1 MILHFNKQ
9 FKDGALKA
17 IELFKVVFDVNKNV
31 IISQNNDLH
40 INNTE
45 LLIQERNFSNKD
57 FQFGFNFVIENV
69 DKIRER
75 LCINPIF
82 YLLFLERVL
91 IFNYE
96 TALNDLK
103 LSINDIREIFNT
115 YCASSKITSARPN
128 FEELN
133 IIAQEFLKDDFLKEV
148 LKQSY
153 GSKFVMI
160 QESAENVIKEN
171 PYYFLHCTKYGKN
184 NVYNDMESIIWFST
198 ITEEELQNFIDFCT
212 LNNKRVAV
220 FFNSIVP
227 KALEKLK
234 ENSFYFNDL
243 IFLHYPGL
251 NFYDVMKDIN
261 LLSGKKYIDTFY
273 DVSFGPI
280 YNYNFGK
287 LKTIIFEERT
297 AKIIG
302 SKQYED
308 YKQDLTYLNTEKNL
322 ERLSMLRGDSIVVN
336 CKEELI
342 DSSRIIVSLARSIYT
357 KGLFYDEITAL
368 QLFLFYFTNLGLTN
382 NRKKITINLLHDV
395 LKEFL
400 KLYGCSNQQ
409 IFQNAYDGKMD
420 VVFNPII
427 KEFQKEK
434 RYTSK
439 EIYDITFDFLLS
451 NIKLFNSIRGNE

>member
-1 MILHFNKQ
+1 
-9 FKDGALKA
+9 
-17 IELFKVVFDVNKNV
+17 
-31 IISQNNDLH
+31 
-40 INNTE
+40 
-45 LLIQERNFSNKD
+45 
-57 FQFGFNFVIENV
+57 
-69 DKIRER
+69 
-75 LCINPIF
+75 
-82 YLLFLERVL
+82 
-91 IFNYE
+91 
-96 TALNDLK
+96 
-103 LSINDIREIFNT
+103 
-115 YCASSKITSARPN
+115 
-128 FEELN
+128 
-133 IIAQEFLKDDFLKEV
+133 
-148 LKQSY
+148 
-153 GSKFVMI
+153 
-160 QESAENVIKEN
+160 
-171 PYYFLHCTKYGKN
+171 
-184 NVYNDMESIIWFST
+184 
-198 ITEEELQNFIDFCT
+198 
-212 LNNKRVAV
+212 
-220 FFNSIVP
+220 
-227 KALEKLK
+227 
-234 ENSFYFNDL
+234 
-243 IFLHYPGL
+243 
-251 NFYDVMKDIN
+251 MKDIN

-400 KLYGCSNQQ
+400 NLYGCSNQQ